1 MHIYLIIVIFYFSN
15 STESG
20 MSPSLEALALVQDS
34 EVEEEEEDQYDL
46 DDQSHNLLWRRKKYA
61 ESLWNKINW
70 FCKLNHFENVT

>member
-1 MHIYLIIVIFYFSN
+1 MFFYYYFSN

-46 DDQSHNLLWRRKKYA
+46 DDQSHNLL
-61 ESLWNKINW
+61 
-70 FCKLNHFENVT
+70 